1 MAEQG
6 ARHFLPWVRQG
17 SAAGIANADSLT
29 PNQPAQVSVSVAI
42 KFAEFNVASQVQL
55 YGPADVTAI
64 DPRQIVRTEP
74 RPFTTDYP
82 YNLFPS
88 IEFDR
93 PDFPW
98 LFTPARA
105 GANERLRPWVC
116 LVVVKKQDGVRI
128 TRTNGAALPVLEIAA
143 PARPELELPDLEESW
158 AWTHAQISGAITDNA
173 AALQSA
179 IRQAPERT
187 VSRLL
192 CPRRL
197 DPTTGYYACV
207 VPAFDVGRK
216 TGVGLPVTETELG
229 QLAPAWLTSS
239 SAVSLPV
246 YYTWEFS
253 TGENAD
259 FESLVRL
266 LQPRPVDNRVGTVP
280 VDISAP
286 GFGLPSQPDA
296 ILPMRGVLQPA
307 SLAGTTPPAVPQGL
321 QTDLA
326 KLLNAPADALTQSV
340 SDPVVAPP
348 IYGAS
353 YPPKDRVEVTPTPP
367 LWLNELN
374 LDPRHRIAAGLGTE
388 IIQQDQE
395 PLMASAWQ
403 QAEEL
408 RRANQQQ
415 RLNQLAVTTRA
426 ATYTKQVSRLD
437 KDELLQITGPSMAKI
452 PASGP
457 PDLRT
462 SAAQVWS
469 SEFPAFSAPALRRLA
484 RPRGPVNRRF
494 LARDFVA
501 TQNRRLVKLVDTL
514 PPPVRRPG
522 SLPVSV
528 ITRQL
533 VSSMVSIRKVSAAA
547 GLPSVDANKLTPAA
561 VAAQPAGGF
570 FVWKTDPSGQIPGHW
585 ERSTVQFGQ
594 QFRQAALDH
603 LNRVIRPKPT
613 PLIRPITPD
622 TSALLAQLNP
632 QSSSPRALAV
642 TRGVGSEDDTLIAY
656 PEFPRPMSERLIELA
671 PEFLLPGLEN
681 VPPNTVTL
689 VQPNARFIE
698 AFMVGLNHEMGRE
711 LLWREYPTDRR
722 GTYFKYFWDEGGTTP
737 TQPSAVDLPPIHL
750 WAKALG
756 QNASEG
762 RPEPL
767 ILLVRGQLFRRY
779 PNALLY
785 AAKAERDTAGRIKPG
800 ATERFP
806 LFRGVAPPD
815 VTFFGF
821 QLTEAEARGSAQPG
835 GDPGWFFV
843 IQQQPGEP
851 EFGLDVDPGGDPVP
865 VTEWNQL
872 TWRHLVRSGQ
882 ELAALTHV
890 RIKQGSPPRP
900 DTSKN
905 PPGATWGFNAAHMA
919 RITMQQPV
927 RIAILASQMLP
938 PLTGSN
944 THG

>member
-6 ARHFLPWVRQG
+6 ARHFLSWVRQG

-29 PNQPAQVSVSVAI
+29 ANQAAKVSLPVTL
-42 KFAEFNVASQVQL
+42 KFGEFDVTSEIQL

-93 PDFPW
+93 PDFAW
-98 LFTPARA
+98 LFTPAKA
-105 GANERLRPWVC
+105 GVNERLRPWLC
-116 LVVVKKQDGVRI
+116 LVVVKKQDGVRM
-128 TRTNGAALPVLEIAA
+128 TRTGAALPVLEIAA

-158 AWTHAQISGAITDNA
+158 AWAHAQISGAITDSAAVLKNA
-173 AALQSA
+173 
-179 IRQAPERT
+179 ITQAPERT

-197 DPTTGYYACV
+197 DPATAYYACV
-207 VPAFDVGRK
+207 VPAFEAGRK
-216 TGVGLPVTETELG
+216 TGLGLPVTENELA
-229 QLAPAWLTSS
+229 QLAPAWQATA

-246 YYTWEFS
+246 YFSWEFS

-266 LQPRPVDNRVGTVP
+266 LQPRPVDDRVGAVP

-296 ILPMRGVLQPA
+296 ILPMRGVLQPT
-307 SLAGTTPPAVPQGL
+307 SLAATTPPVVPQGL
-321 QTDLA
+321 QTELA
-326 KLLNAPADALTQSV
+326 TLLNAPADALSQNV

-353 YPPKDRVEVTPTPP
+353 YPPKDRVELTPTPP

-388 IIQQDQE
+388 IIHQDQE
-395 PLMASAWQ
+395 ELMASAWQ

-408 RRANQQQ
+408 RRANLQQ
-415 RLNQLAVTTRA
+415 RLNQLVVTTRA
-426 ATYTKQVSRLD
+426 VTYTRQVSRLD
-437 KDELLQITGPSMAKI
+437 KDELLQIAGPSMAKV

-469 SEFPAFSAPALRRLA
+469 SEFPAFCVPALRRVA
-484 RPRGPVNRRF
+484 RPRGSLNRRF
-494 LARDFVA
+494 LPRDFMA
-501 TQNRRLVKLVDTL
+501 TQNRRLVQLLDAL
-514 PPPVRRPG
+514 PPAPRRPG
-522 SLPVSV
+522 ISVSV
-528 ITRQL
+528 ARQS
-533 VSSMVSIRKVSAAA
+533 VSAMISIRKVSTAA
-547 GLPSVDANKLTPAA
+547 GLPAVDAARLTPAN
-561 VAAQPAGGF
+561 VLSEPVHGF
-570 FVWKTDPSGQIPGHW
+570 FIWKVDPSGQIPGHW
-585 ERSTVQFGQ
+585 ERTTAEFGQ
-594 QFRQAALDH
+594 QLRQAAFDH
-603 LNRVIRPKPT
+603 LNRVMRPG
-613 PLIRPITPD
+613 PIFHKQPIIPD
-622 TSALLAQLNP
+622 AAGLLTQLNP
-632 QSSSPRALAV
+632 QSSGSRALAV
-642 TRGVGSEDDTLIAY
+642 SRGVGSEDDPLVAY

-698 AFMVGLNHEMGRE
+698 ALMVGLNHEMGRE

-722 GTYFKYFWDEGGTTP
+722 GTYFKYFWDEGGTAS
-737 TQPSAVDLPPIHL
+737 TQSAVNLPPIHR
-750 WAKALG
+750 WTKELG
-756 QNASEG
+756 QNASDG

-785 AAKAERDTAGRIKPG
+785 AAKAERDIAGRIKPG

-851 EFGLDVDPGGDPVP
+851 EFGLDVDPGGDPPP

-872 TWRHLVRSGQ
+872 TWRHLVRSEQ
-882 ELAALTHV
+882 ELAALTYV

>member
-1 MAEQG
+1 
-6 ARHFLPWVRQG
+6 L
-17 SAAGIANADSLT
+17 
-29 PNQPAQVSVSVAI
+29 
-42 KFAEFNVASQVQL
+42 KFAEFNVASEVQL

-82 YNLFPS
+82 YNLFPC

-93 PDFPW
+93 PDFAW
-98 LFTPARA
+98 LFTPAKA
-105 GANERLRPWVC
+105 GVNERLRPWLC
-116 LVVVKKQDGVRI
+116 LVVVKKQDGVRM
-128 TRTNGAALPVLEIAA
+128 TRTGAALPVLEIAA

-158 AWTHAQISGAITDNA
+158 AWAHAQISGAITDSAAVLKNA
-173 AALQSA
+173 
-179 IRQAPERT
+179 ITQAPERT

-197 DPTTGYYACV
+197 DPATAYYTCV
-207 VPAFDVGRK
+207 VPAFEVGRK
-216 TGVGLPVTETELG
+216 TGLGLPVTENELA
-229 QLAPAWLTSS
+229 QLAPAWQATA

-246 YYTWEFS
+246 YFSWEFS

-266 LQPRPVDNRVGTVP
+266 LQPRPVDDRVGTVP

-286 GFGLPSQPDA
+286 GFGLASQPDA
-296 ILPMRGVLQPA
+296 ILPMRGVLQPTA
-307 SLAGTTPPAVPQGL
+307 LAETTPPVVPQGL
-321 QTDLA
+321 QTELA
-326 KLLNAPADALTQSV
+326 RLLNAPSDALSQNV
-340 SDPVVAPP
+340 IDPVVAPP

-353 YPPKDRVEVTPTPP
+353 YPPKDRVEVPATPP
-367 LWLNELN
+367 LWVSELN
-374 LDPRHRIAAGLGTE
+374 LDPRHRIAAGLGTQIVQE
-388 IIQQDQE
+388 DQE
-395 PLMASAWQ
+395 DLMASAWQ

-415 RLNQLAVTTRA
+415 RLNQLAVTART
-426 ATYTKQVSRLD
+426 TTFTKQVSRLD
-437 KDELLQITGPSMAKI
+437 KDELLQITGPSMAKV

-462 SAAQVWS
+462 AAAQVWL
-469 SEFPAFSAPALRRLA
+469 SEFPTFCAPALRRVA

-522 SLPVSV
+522 SSSPVP
-528 ITRQL
+528 TRSL
-533 VSSMVSIRKVSAAA
+533 FSSMISIRKVSAGA
-547 GLPSVDANKLTPAA
+547 GLPSVDASKLTPAA
-561 VAAQPAGGF
+561 VAAQPGGGF
-570 FVWKTDPSGQIPGHW
+570 FVWKDASGQIRGHW
-585 ERSTVQFGQ
+585 ERSTVQFVQ
-594 QFRQAALDH
+594 QVRQAALDH
-603 LNRVIRPKPT
+603 LNRVIRTTTT
-613 PLIRPITPD
+613 PLKRPIIPD
-622 TSALLAQLNP
+622 TAGLLTQLNP
-632 QSSSPRALAV
+632 QSSGSRALAIS
-642 TRGVGSEDDTLIAY
+642 RGAGSEDDPLMAY
-656 PEFPRPMSERLIELA
+656 PEFPRPMSERLIEQA

-689 VQPNARFIE
+689 VQHHARFIE

-711 LLWREYPTDRR
+711 LLWREYATDRR
-722 GTYFKYFWDEGGTTP
+722 GTYFKYFWDEGGTTS
-737 TQPSAVDLPPIHL
+737 TQSAVDLPLIHR

-756 QNASEG
+756 QNAIEG

-851 EFGLDVDPGGDPVP
+851 DFGLDVDPGGDPAP

-872 TWRHLVRSGQ
+872 TWQHLVRSQQ

-890 RIKQGSPPRP
+890 KLKQGTPPRP

-938 PLTGSN
+938 PVTGSN

>member
-1 MAEQG
+1 MADQG

-17 SAAGIANADSLT
+17 AAGIVEADSLT
-29 PNQPAQVSVSVAI
+29 PNQPANVSVSIAL
-42 KFAEFNVASQVQL
+42 KFTEFTATSDVQL
-55 YGPADVTAI
+55 YGPADVTTI

-82 YNLFPS
+82 YNLFPC

-105 GANERLRPWVC
+105 GANERLRPWIC

-128 TRTNGAALPVLEIAA
+128 TRSGAALPVLEIAS
-143 PARPELELPDLEESW
+143 PAQPELELPDLEESW
-158 AWTHAQISGAITDNA
+158 AWAHAQITGAITDSA
-173 AALQSA
+173 ATLQSA
-179 IRQAPERT
+179 IRQSPERT
-187 VSRLL
+187 VSRLV
-192 CPRRL
+192 CPRKL
-197 DPTTGYYACV
+197 DPRTAYYACI
-207 VPAFDVGRK
+207 VPTFDVSRK
-216 TGVGLPVTETELG
+216 TGLGSTVTETELT
-229 QLAPAWLTSS
+229 QLAPAWPLSTTSI
-239 SAVSLPV
+239 SLPV
-246 YYTWEFS
+246 YYSWEFS

-266 LQPRPVDNRVGTVP
+266 LQPRPLDNRVGTVP
-280 VDISAP
+280 VDVGAP

-296 ILPMRGVLQPA
+296 ILPMRGVLQPTE
-307 SLAGTTPPAVPQGL
+307 LAKTEPPAVPALL
-321 QTDLA
+321 QQELA
-326 KLLNAPADALTQSV
+326 KILNTPADALSQNVT
-340 SDPVVAPP
+340 DPVVAPP
-348 IYGAS
+348 MYGTS
-353 YPPKDRVEVTPTPP
+353 YPPKDRVEVTSTPP
-367 LWLNELN
+367 VWLSELN
-374 LDPRHRIAAGLGTE
+374 LDPRHRIAAAMGTE
-388 IIQQDQE
+388 IVQQDQE
-395 PLMASAWQ
+395 ELMASAWQ

-415 RLNQLAVTTRA
+415 RLNQLAVATRT
-426 ATYTKQVSRLD
+426 ATYTRQVSRLD
-437 KDELLQITGPSMAKI
+437 NDELLQITGPSMAKI
-452 PASGP
+452 AVSGP
-457 PDLRT
+457 ADVRT
-462 SAAQVWS
+462 AAAQVWS
-469 SEFPAFSAPALRRLA
+469 SAFPEFAVPALRRVA

-494 LARDFVA
+494 LSRDFVA
-501 TQNRRLVKLVDTL
+501 TQNRRLVKLVDAL

-522 SLPVSV
+522 SLSGAVIMRSV
-528 ITRQL
+528 F
-533 VSSMVSIRKVSAAA
+533 SSMISIRKVSAAA

-570 FVWKTDPSGQIPGHW
+570 FVWKTDPTGQIPGHW
-585 ERSTVQFGQ
+585 ERSSAQFGQ
-594 QFRQAALDH
+594 QLRQAALDH
-603 LNRVIRPKPT
+603 LNRVARPT
-613 PLIRPITPD
+613 VTALSRPITPD

-632 QSSSPRALAV
+632 NSSGTRALSRAI
-642 TRGVGSEDDTLIAY
+642 GSEDDTIMAY

-689 VQPNARFIE
+689 VQPNSRFIE

-722 GTYFKYFWDEGGTTP
+722 GTYFKYFWDEGGADP
-737 TQPSAVDLPPIHL
+737 QQPSVDLPAIQQ

-756 QNASEG
+756 QNATEG
-762 RPEPL
+762 RAEPL

-779 PNALLY
+779 PNAIIY
-785 AAKAERDTAGRIKPG
+785 AAKTERDTAGRIKPG

-821 QLTEAEARGSAQPG
+821 QLSEAEARGSTQPG

-851 EFGLDVDPGGDPVP
+851 EFGLDVDPGGDPAA

-872 TWRHLVRSGQ
+872 TWRHLVRSQQ

-890 RIKQGSPPRP
+890 KLKQGTPPRP
-900 DTSKN
+900 DTSNN
-905 PPGATWGFNAAHMA
+905 PPGATWGFNAAHTA

-938 PLTGSN
+938 TAAGSATN
-944 THG
+944 G

>member
-29 PNQPAQVSVSVAI
+29 PNQPARVSVSVAL
-42 KFAEFNVASQVQL
+42 KFAEFSATSNVQL

-105 GANERLRPWVC
+105 GANERLRPWIC
-116 LVVVKKQDGVRI
+116 LVVVKKQDGIRI

-143 PARPELELPDLEESW
+143 PARPGLELPDLEESW
-158 AWTHAQISGAITDNA
+158 AWAHAQISGAMSDNA
-173 AALQSA
+173 AALQNA
-179 IRQAPERT
+179 ISQAPERT

-197 DPTTGYYACV
+197 DPTTAYYACG

-216 TGVGLPVTETELG
+216 TGLGLPVTETELT
-229 QLAPAWLTSS
+229 QIAPAWQPSA

-246 YYTWEFS
+246 YFSWEFS
-253 TGENAD
+253 TGESAD

-266 LQPRPVDNRVGTVP
+266 LQPRPLDERVGTVP

-296 ILPMRGVLQPA
+296 MLPMRGVLQPTE
-307 SLAGTTPPAVPQGL
+307 LAKTVPPAVPPSL
-321 QTDLA
+321 QTELA
-326 KLLNAPADALTQSV
+326 KLLNAPADALSQNVT
-340 SDPVVAPP
+340 DPVVAPP

-353 YPPKDRVEVTPTPP
+353 YPPKERVEVTPTPP

-395 PLMASAWQ
+395 DLMASAWQ

-408 RRANQQQ
+408 RRVNQQQ
-415 RLNQLAVTTRA
+415 RLNQLAVTTRTS
-426 ATYTKQVSRLD
+426 TYTKQMSRLD

-452 PASGP
+452 PAIGP
-457 PDLRT
+457 ADVRT
-462 SAAQVWS
+462 AAAQVWS
-469 SEFPAFSAPALRRLA
+469 SAFPEFSVPALRRVA

-494 LARDFVA
+494 LSRDFVA
-501 TQNRRLVKLVDTL
+501 TQNRRLVKLVDAL

-522 SLPVSV
+522 SLPVTV
-528 ITRQL
+528 LTRSTF
-533 VSSMVSIRKVSAAA
+533 SSMISIRKISAAA

-603 LNRVIRPKPT
+603 LNRVIRSKPT

-622 TSALLAQLNP
+622 TAALLAQLNP
-632 QSSSPRALAV
+632 QSSGSRALAFV
-642 TRGVGSEDDTLIAY
+642 RGAVSEDDSLMAY

-671 PEFLLPGLEN
+671 PGFLLPGLEN

-722 GTYFKYFWDEGGTTP
+722 GTYFTYFWDEAGTASD
-737 TQPSAVDLPPIHL
+737 QSNVDLPPIHR
-750 WAKALG
+750 WGKALG
-756 QNASEG
+756 QNAVEG
-762 RPEPL
+762 RADPL
-767 ILLVRGQLFRRY
+767 ILLVRGQLLRRY

-785 AAKAERDTAGRIKPG
+785 AAKAERDSAGRIKPG
-800 ATERFP
+800 AIERFP

-821 QLTEAEARGSAQPG
+821 QLSETEARGSVQPG

-851 EFGLDVDPGGDPVP
+851 EFGLDVDPGGDPPP
-865 VTEWNQL
+865 VTQWNQL
-872 TWRHLVRSGQ
+872 TWRHLVRSQQ
-882 ELAALTHV
+882 ELAELTYV
-890 RIKQGSPPRP
+890 KIKQGSPPRP
-900 DTSKN
+900 DTSRN
-905 PPGATWGFNAAHMA
+905 PPGAIWGFNAAHMA

-938 PLTGSN
+938 PVTGSS